1 MWESISNLWQLYGPN
16 MNPTTLL
23 LFVAGGLLVG
33 FPMLPVSVQTKIKS
47 MLANLK
53 PGKKTVTV
61 AFSSD
66 TIEHALDLVEDL
78 AHMKRIADAK
88 LVLDLIGGIQKDE
101 PVAPVSV
108 APAGPV
114 A

>member
-1 MWESISNLWQLYGPN
+1 MGEIFNNTLELLGLSG
-16 MNPTTLL
+16 MNTSTLL
-23 LFVAGGLLVG
+23 LFLAGGLLVG
-33 FPMLPVSVQTKIKS
+33 FPMLPTSVQAKLKS
-47 MLANLK
+47 LLGGLK
-53 PGKKTVTV
+53 FWAKSTPTV

-101 PVAPVSV
+101 PAPVT
-108 APAGPV
+108 PAEPV